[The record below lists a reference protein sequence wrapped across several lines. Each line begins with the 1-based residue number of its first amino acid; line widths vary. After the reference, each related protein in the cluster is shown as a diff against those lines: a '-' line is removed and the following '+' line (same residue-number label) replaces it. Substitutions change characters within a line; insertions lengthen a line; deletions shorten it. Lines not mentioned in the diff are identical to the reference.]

1 MRGEKMKMV
10 LWALVMGS
18 VPFVVTGAVILG
30 GHFTHTTTTVNWAE
44 CAMAGV
50 GVAAVWLV
58 KQRRR
63 SHQTS

>member
-1 MRGEKMKMV
+1 MKLVM
-10 LWALVMGS
+10 WALVMVS
-18 VPFVVTGAVILG
+18 IPFVATGAAILA

-50 GVAAVWLV
+50 GLAALWLV

-63 SHQTS
+63 GHQTS